1 MWIAIQGI
9 RAKHPEI
16 QGIIGGDFLMQTHMA
31 HEKDTL
37 SAMRIISDEWMA
49 NFRLAWQQSKG

>member
-16 QGIIGGDFLMQTHMA
+16 QGIIGGEHPEIQG
-31 HEKDTL
+31 
-37 SAMRIISDEWMA
+37 II
-49 NFRLAWQQSKG
+49 GG